1 MTAFDINLM
10 NGFPNIYCD
19 GFIKP
24 KLKISKFRVMKEPA
38 ENFPMCAGLKNRHN
52 KGIRVALILQKLK
65 IHMGPNGFP
74 F

>member
-10 NGFPNIYCD
+10 KGFPNIYCD

-52 KGIRVALILQKLK
+52 KGITTS
-65 IHMGPNGFP
+65 
-74 F
+74 